1 MDDQTRVLEAADIQE
16 IMQAL
21 PHRYPFLLV
30 DRIIDIDGDNSCI
43 GIRNV
48 TVNEPHFT
56 GHFPSRPIMPGVLLI
71 EGMAQTAGAL
81 CVLKAIADDSAN
93 LVYFMTIDKAKFRKP
108 VIPGDRVEY
117 HMTKLRNR
125 KNIWWFGGKAVVD
138 GTRVAE
144 AEISAMLISG
154 EVE

>member
-1 MDDQTRVLEAADIQE
+1 MNLSNSTRDW
-16 IMQAL
+16 
-21 PHRYPFLLV
+21 
-30 DRIIDIDGDNSCI
+30 
-43 GIRNV
+43 
-48 TVNEPHFT
+48 
-56 GHFPSRPIMPGVLLI
+56 
-71 EGMAQTAGAL
+71 
-81 CVLKAIADDSAN
+81 
-93 LVYFMTIDKAKFRKP
+93 RKP